1 MEIRDE
7 KMIEIFNTLEKIE
20 RINGTIHFH
29 QAQAT
34 PDLLAIEQY
43 LSIKNNLTQQLLE
56 LLASIELRLEIA
68 A

>member
-1 MEIRDE
+1 MEIKDE

-20 RINGTIHFH
+20 RVNNAIHFH
-29 QAQAT
+29 QEQVT

-56 LLASIELRLEIA
+56 LLAGIELKLEIA